1 MSNEQ
6 ITVHEA
12 INRVVQDVGGV
23 GRDGY
28 NEHQKFSFRS
38 IEGTVNAIRPSLLQ
52 HGLTI
57 IPVYKSLDHT
67 DYTRDDGKVV
77 HRAVL
82 EGNFQITGPG
92 GDETFVTTIGEATD
106 MEGRATNKAMSAAFK
121 YALLQ
126 TFQIG
131 SGEDGDATD
140 HAPQVR
146 NSAPAPR
153 PQANAARPTPAS
165 SPADRVAAR
174 ASQPTADRSQVQ
186 DTGEAVNDPQKK
198 NLWRLFKK
206 MESEQGWAINDYK
219 DQVEVVSGFRDDRQL
234 TKQQAS
240 ELITTMKNFA
250 GEEDTPPVRSAE
262 PVAEYDDAPF

>member
-1 MSNEQ
+1 MPNEQ

-12 INRVVQDVGGV
+12 ISRVVQDVGGV

-28 NEHQKFSFRS
+28 NEHQRFSFRS

-57 IPVYKSLDHT
+57 VPTYKSVAHT

-82 EGNFQITGPG
+82 EGTFQITGPN
-92 GDETFVTTIGEATD
+92 GDDTFVTTIGEATD

-131 SGEDGDATD
+131 SGEDGDASD

-146 NSAPAPR
+146 TAAPR
-153 PQANAARPTPAS
+153 PQASIQRPAPAAS
-165 SPADRVAAR
+165 SPADRIAAR
-174 ASQPTADRSQVQ
+174 AAGQQQPASAPRM
-186 DTGEAVNDPQKK
+186 DTGESVNDAQKK

-206 MESEQGWAINDYK
+206 MEAEQGWTLNDYK
-219 DQVEVVSGFRDDRQL
+219 DQIEIASGMRDDRQL

-240 ELITTMKNFA
+240 ELISTMKNFA
-250 GEEDTPPVRSAE
+250 GEEDTPPVRASE